1 MNVSEWT
8 GELRYG
14 AGAGVGSRDH
24 GFGFVFVMVVG
35 VTLTHSVKKVLV
47 KKSSLRTLTSFM

>member
-8 GELRYG
+8 SELRYG
-14 AGAGVGSRDH
+14 AGASAGSRDH

-35 VTLTHSVKKVLV
+35 LTPTHFVKKVLV
-47 KKSSLRTLTSFM
+47 KNPLFVH

>member
-24 GFGFVFVMVVG
+24 GFGVVFVMVVG
-35 VTLTHSVKKVLV
+35 VTLTFL
-47 KKSSLRTLTSFM
+47 